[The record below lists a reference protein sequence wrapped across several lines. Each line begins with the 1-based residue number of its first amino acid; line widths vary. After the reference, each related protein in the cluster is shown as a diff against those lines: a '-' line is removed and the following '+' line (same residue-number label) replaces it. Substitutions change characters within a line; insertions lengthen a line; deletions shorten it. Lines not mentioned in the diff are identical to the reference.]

1 MSASETLEIVM
12 LLREEAQRS
21 FEYWLTISFAF
32 IAATFV
38 GKELLK
44 PRIALVFG
52 GLYLLTVSLL
62 VARYAVSGT
71 SANRYLE
78 LAIEQG
84 AEPFVDS
91 TIVTYLRMLVFVAG
105 TSCTLWFLYLNS
117 RNRDEDT

>member
-32 IAATFV
+32 IAATFI
-38 GKELLK
+38 GRELLRPK
-44 PRIALVFG
+44 VALVFG
-52 GLYLLTVSLL
+52 ALYLLTVSLL
-62 VARYAVSGT
+62 IARYVVSGT
-71 SANRYLE
+71 SADRYLT

-91 TIVTYLRMLVFVAG
+91 TIVTYLRLLVFIVG

-117 RNRDEDT
+117 RSRDEDT